1 MKRTVK
7 SAALLS
13 SFFIGAL
20 VTAANAAPKPATTS
34 GAPSMTETTRST
46 SSAVDRQK
54 SDSQNAAEKTLI
66 SDAVTAISETQKAA
80 VSLSKGDSAAALA
93 ALERATGKLDILLAR
108 NPSTALL
115 PVRVETITIESAP
128 ADVASIRQIAG
139 RAEHAVASKDYPLAR
154 VLLTGLQ
161 EEIRVRTYNLPLA
174 TYPQAIKDA
183 ARLIDEKKTTDA
195 SAILA
200 TALNTLVVVDHV
212 FPESLIK
219 AQAEVATAE
228 SLRATKRDESL
239 RLVDD
244 AKQQLVRAE
253 ALGYAGKG
261 DPEYS
266 ALQASVDNVDKQ
278 LRESHGLVS
287 FDDLKSKLGNFF
299 KRQTEAAKSN
309 SNH

>member
-1 MKRTVK
+1 
-7 SAALLS
+7 
-13 SFFIGAL
+13 
-20 VTAANAAPKPATTS
+20 
-34 GAPSMTETTRST
+34 MTETTRST